1 MRNTIVKVIIGIA
14 AVLFFCPA
22 ALCQNNSFS
31 GLFIEN
37 GQMTGT
43 VTAHFSVG
51 TEYESA
57 EEINVDCP
65 VPRKAYLQE
74 ILTVADRYVSKK
86 EMQQALKAA
95 GQRTVGKFTNL
106 RGSGVYTG
114 DWNAEARAD
123 ISKEAAAE
131 QATRIALQYFDALG
145 VEVDPIPRDVFRPY
159 DYDEW
164 MGKQINS
171 YEHRFS
177 DASTFIENA
186 EAYWKLLSKHH
197 PKQSEYTSVS
207 FYILLDG
214 MRLETNPSYPA
225 GYADEPEAWEGF
237 SVSADAIVSDSGI
250 LVEASCNLLK
260 IVSRRP
266 MKNDRVYESFLPH
279 SQSRGDILLPGE
291 CWQEALITAL
301 VNSSPIIQ
309 LQKSSSDALYQ
320 NKYMDEPIIAFGS
333 RTVITEITPIL
344 HTISK
349 KDWAPFWHIETM
361 QQFSDGWRY

>member
-1 MRNTIVKVIIGIA
+1 MKNIIAKLFIGIA
-14 AVLFFCPA
+14 AFLILCPT
-22 ALCQNNSFS
+22 ALCQSDLFS
-31 GLFIEN
+31 GLSVDG
-37 GQMTGT
+37 GQITGA
-43 VTAHFSVG
+43 VTAHFNVG
-51 TEYESA
+51 TEYEST
-57 EEINVDCP
+57 EEISVDCP
-65 VPRKAYLQE
+65 EPPEAYSQE
-74 ILTVADRYVSKK
+74 ILTVADRFVSKK

-95 GQRTVGKFTNL
+95 GQRTEGKFMNS
-106 RGSGVYTG
+106 RGSARYTG
-114 DWNAEARAD
+114 DWNAVAGAD
-123 ISKEAAAE
+123 ISKEDAAA
-131 QATRIALQYFDALG
+131 QATRIAIQYFAALG
-145 VEVDPIPRDVFRPY
+145 VEVDPIPRHVSRPY

-164 MGKQINS
+164 MGNQINS

-186 EAYWKLLSKHH
+186 EANWKRLSKHH

-207 FYILLDG
+207 FCILLDG

-260 IVSRRP
+260 IASRRP
-266 MKNDRVYESFLPH
+266 MKNDLVYESFLQQ
-279 SQSRGDILLPGE
+279 SQSRGEIFLLGE
-291 CWQEALITAL
+291 CWQEALNTAL
-301 VNSSPIIQ
+301 SNSSPIIQ
-309 LQKSSSDALYQ
+309 IQKSSSDAPYQ

-333 RTVITEITPIL
+333 RTVITAISPIL

-349 KDWAPFWHIETM
+349 NEWAPFWHIETM